1 MSLLEIASSFPEE
14 WKFNIGDAV
23 DNFIKSISI
32 KYQVFFDSIKA
43 AGIWIVN
50 SINGLLMMIPWWL
63 FIILIVVL
71 TYYITRKVRTS
82 LLYGGLI
89 TLIGFFGLWSH
100 MMETLSIVLTSVAI
114 SLLLGFPLGILIALS
129 KRAEKIIRPILD
141 MMQTM
146 PTFVYLVPAVIL
158 FGVGKVP
165 AIMATTIY
173 SVVPMIRMTNHGIS
187 HVDKEVIEAA
197 KAFGSTTMQTL
208 LKVQIPQSLS
218 TIMTGVNQTLMMAM
232 SMVVTCSL
240 IGANGL
246 GMEILVATNRTE
258 MGKALLPGLAI
269 VFLAIILDRLTQGI
283 VQKSEKIYE

>member
-1 MSLLEIASSFPEE
+1 MFLWFIASVFPKD
-14 WKFNIGDAV
+14 WRFDVGDAV
-23 DNFIKSISI
+23 DNFIKTISI
-32 KYQVFFDSIKA
+32 KYKAIFDAIKMG
-43 AGIWIVN
+43 GIWFVN
-50 SINGLLMMIPWWL
+50 SIYNLLMLLPWWL
-63 FIILIVVL
+63 FIVLIMAL
-71 TYYITRKVRTS
+71 TYFITKKIRTT
-82 LLYGGLI
+82 LLYGALIVTIGL
-89 TLIGFFGLWSH
+89 FGLWTH
-100 MMETLSIVLTSVAI
+100 MMETLSIVLTAVLI
-114 SLLLGFPLGILIALS
+114 SLLLGFPIGILIALS
-129 KRAEKIIRPILD
+129 KRAEKVIRPILD

-173 SVVPMIRMTNHGIS
+173 AIVPMIRMTNHGIT
-187 HVDKEVIEAA
+187 HVDKEVIEASR
-197 KAFGSTTMQTL
+197 AFGSTTMQIL
-208 LKVQIPQSLS
+208 FKVQIPQSLP

-269 VFLAIILDRLTQGI
+269 VFLAIILDRLTQGA
-283 VQKSEKIYE
+283 VQKSEKRHE